1 MPASQKKI
9 ITKLLERRQ
18 IEAELQGLL
27 AAGSELALHR
37 QAQEIAARGSQVIP
51 AIMGNLDRADARM
64 LAALGIVAALLDHE
78 EVSAALRQVILQPHY
93 SDRGRIGAMTIL
105 ERFLGQPPDEDL
117 LVALSD
123 PEGVAISSLEEVLSQ
138 AESNPAVLIEYVQ
151 GLDQQEPDVVL
162 GVTRALRDMEKSS
175 VHRRER
181 VIEPLRMMAQ
191 DVREEIA
198 GEALRALGA
207 IRLPGAARALQTL
220 IPISAPGLRPTAER
234 LLRKQQFSGVEV
246 EPLAPPP
253 PTWRALIGTVSGRGQ
268 QHVWF
273 VERDQQRSQARF
285 LSVLLNDQVGAAEAV
300 GHAQVPLLMLP
311 PQRPLGHVHD
321 VALPDGSGA

>member
-1 MPASQKKI
+1 
-9 ITKLLERRQ
+9 
-18 IEAELQGLL
+18 
-27 AAGSELALHR
+27 
-37 QAQEIAARGSQVIP
+37 
-51 AIMGNLDRADARM
+51 
-64 LAALGIVAALLDHE
+64 
-78 EVSAALRQVILQPHY
+78 
-93 SDRGRIGAMTIL
+93 
-105 ERFLGQPPDEDL
+105 
-117 LVALSD
+117 
-123 PEGVAISSLEEVLSQ
+123 
-138 AESNPAVLIEYVQ
+138 
-151 GLDQQEPDVVL
+151 
-162 GVTRALRDMEKSS
+162 
-175 VHRRER
+175 
-181 VIEPLRMMAQ
+181 
-191 DVREEIA
+191 
-198 GEALRALGA
+198 
-207 IRLPGAARALQTL
+207 L

-321 VALPDGSGA
+321 VALPDGSGAVLMLEASFDLGRRLLLESLEHNRQTLIPVAGPLRLLSPWLWGYSGAGSLPPRAVPEEHWPQAGSRPLADSLLDHPAFAVWMAGGALPQGAIHHAAQEATRHPNWDLEVWVGRLGSELFAEPAVAEMFSRRLEAMSEWLLLAGDEAASRLAFATAQAVLKGKPQEQPFLLALVRRDLELALRNLE